1 MFPKLVTY
9 HVHKNNPLPAND
21 ALAYQ
26 YILAGN
32 GVFIRSNGPHV
43 PRPTPSR
50 GQALRGDRFFTGAG
64 SFFSALVPVERCII
78 RGLAPLKP
86 QFHLYVPRL

>member
-43 PRPTPSR
+43 PRLRGGRHFAGTGSSR
-50 GQALRGDRFFTGAG
+50 GQAV
-64 SFFSALVPVERCII
+64 SFP
-78 RGLAPLKP
+78 PL
-86 QFHLYVPRL
+86 FLSSGVSSVA